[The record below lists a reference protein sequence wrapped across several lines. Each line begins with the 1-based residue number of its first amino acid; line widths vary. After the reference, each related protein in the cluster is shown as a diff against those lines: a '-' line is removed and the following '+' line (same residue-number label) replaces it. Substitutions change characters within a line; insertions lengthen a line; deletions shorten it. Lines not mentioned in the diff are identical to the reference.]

1 VVFVVVLIGEG
12 VAEAETKLKED
23 AANRAAEVAKRMLS
37 MYPVVFL
44 LLLKVEPA
52 VAVVEVNIKAVVG
65 RRRML
70 VTAVDKARHDVG
82 EDGEEEDGDCRS
94 GPCTLVAADAAK
106 DEPVV
111 EVDEVDTEVDVIVLL
126 LRARHDDD
134 KRAERVA
141 VHATQDAMLFE
152 FVKDDFAEPTVYSFG
167 RKHSWRLRVA
177 CNEEVWTLKA
187 IRVVGSIIDHYSQ
200 N

>member
-1 VVFVVVLIGEG
+1 VVFAVVLIGEG

-37 MYPVVFL
+37 MYPVAFL
-44 LLLKVEPA
+44 LLLTVEPA

-65 RRRML
+65 CRRML
-70 VTAVDKARHDVG
+70 VATVDKARHDVG

-94 GPCTLVAADAAK
+94 GPCTLVAADATK
-106 DEPVV
+106 DEPV
-111 EVDEVDTEVDVIVLL
+111 VDEVDTEVEVIVLL

-141 VHATQDAMLFE
+141 VHAAQDAMLFE
-152 FVKDDFAEPTVYSFG
+152 FVEDDFAEPTV
-167 RKHSWRLRVA
+167 
-177 CNEEVWTLKA
+177 
-187 IRVVGSIIDHYSQ
+187 
-200 N
+200 